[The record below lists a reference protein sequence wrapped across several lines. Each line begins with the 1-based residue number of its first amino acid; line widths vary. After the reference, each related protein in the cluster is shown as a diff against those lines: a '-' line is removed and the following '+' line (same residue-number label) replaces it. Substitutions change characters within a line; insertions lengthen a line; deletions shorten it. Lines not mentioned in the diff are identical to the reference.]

1 MLRILII
8 TIFFFPLCAIAQQN
22 PFYTPQ
28 EIPDRDS
35 LESIIQHPENDLELI
50 KAYRELGFALYESMR
65 DSALYYYEKS
75 LELARKNNW
84 KLREADALNS
94 IGFGNYIRGNY
105 PRALQLL
112 LLAKSIADNPKSGSV
127 EELESNSIPS
137 EKARLFIL
145 ERNHN
150 HLASVYGFA
159 GDFRDF
165 KNQEFLHFKEA
176 IKISEELDDKL
187 FRSILFMNLG
197 RHYSYTGDLD
207 SLLYWEQKALRLADE
222 TKYNRYKGNI
232 LRIIGDA
239 YARQNK
245 FDEAIPYYWYSIHI
259 SDEFNNLRSL
269 ADGCLALSDTYRKTG
284 KLDSALYYSR
294 RSIKTYE
301 ATAVHSSLASAY
313 LSQSQTFELLGSTDS
328 AYKYQGL
335 SMRYREEQ
343 STSDKVKQF
352 QNMNFDE
359 RLREEQLEKEKEIL
373 QNKIRTNAFLGG
385 AGTLLLIAL
394 LLLRNNRQR
403 KKANTVLKAQKEE
416 LAQALAELKNTQNQ
430 LIQSEKMASLGELT
444 AGIAHEIQN
453 PLNFVNNFSELN
465 SELITDMM
473 ELLRTGNLGEAKEI
487 ATALQENEKKINH
500 HGKRADA
507 IVKSMLQHSH
517 SSKGVKEPVD
527 INELADEYLRLAYHG
542 LRAKEKSFHAHFSSN
557 LDPSVGKLNVVS
569 QDIGRVLLNMINNAF
584 YAVNEKNKKGIEGFE
599 PAVHL
604 STKKKADKIEIAIK
618 DNGDGIPDAVLKKI
632 FQPFFTTKPTG
643 IGTGLGLSLS
653 YDIVKAHGGDIRVKS
668 EEGEGS
674 EFTIQLPLV

>member
-1 MLRILII
+1 MFRNLSILFILLPSLA
-8 TIFFFPLCAIAQQN
+8 FAQQN

-35 LESIIQHPENDLELI
+35 LEAIIQNPKNDLELI

-65 DSALYYYEKS
+65 DSALYYYEQS
-75 LELARKNNW
+75 LELARKNKW

-112 LLAKSIADNPKSGSV
+112 LLARSIAEDPRSEST
-127 EELESNSIPS
+127 EELGPNSISPAR
-137 EKARLFIL
+137 ARLFIL

-165 KNQEFLHFKEA
+165 KEQEFFHYNEA

-187 FRSILFMNLG
+187 FRSILYMNLG
-197 RHYSYTGDLD
+197 RHYSFTGDLD
-207 SLLYWEQKALRLADE
+207 SLLYWEQKALQLAD
-222 TKYNRYKGNI
+222 KSNYNRYKGNI

-239 YARQNK
+239 YARQDK
-245 FDEAIPYYWYSIHI
+245 FDEAIGYYWHSIHI
-259 SDEFNNLRSL
+259 SVEFNNLRSL

-301 ATAVHSSLASAY
+301 ATAVRSSLANAY
-313 LSQSQTFELLGSTDS
+313 LSQSLTFELLGNIDS

-373 QNKIRTNAFLGG
+373 QNRIRTNALLGG
-385 AGTLLLIAL
+385 AGTFLLIAL

-403 KKANTVLKAQKEE
+403 KKANTLLQAQKDE
-416 LAQALAELKNTQNQ
+416 LSRALADLKTTQDQ

-465 SELITDMM
+465 KELITEMRD
-473 ELLRTGNLGEAKEI
+473 ELRAGNLEEAEEI
-487 ATALQENEKKINH
+487 AGSLQENEEKINH

-517 SSKGVKEPVD
+517 SGKGVKEPVD
-527 INELADEYLRLAYHG
+527 MNELADEYLRLAYHG
-542 LRAKEKSFHAHFSSN
+542 LRAKEKSFHADFTST

-569 QDIGRVLLNMINNAF
+569 QDIGRVLLNLINNAF
-584 YAVNEKNKKGIEGFE
+584 YAVNEKNKKGNEGYE

-604 STKKKADKIEIAIK
+604 TTKKNGEKVEISIA
-618 DNGDGIPDAVLKKI
+618 DNGDGIPESVQKKI

-653 YDIVKAHGGDIRVKS
+653 YDIVKAHGGEITVESK
-668 EEGEGS
+668 EGEGTV
-674 EFTIQLPLV
+674 FTVKLPIS